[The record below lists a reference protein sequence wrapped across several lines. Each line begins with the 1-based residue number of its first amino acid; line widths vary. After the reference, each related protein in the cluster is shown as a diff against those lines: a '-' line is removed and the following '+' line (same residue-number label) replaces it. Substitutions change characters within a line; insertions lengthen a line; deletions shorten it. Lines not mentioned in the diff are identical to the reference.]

1 MWVLQAIGL
10 FLAAA
15 AWRLTGSRRFGE
27 VLVRSLSTKNENLK
41 NIAGIL
47 IVRAGKKAKPLLQ
60 DALHR
65 RENLPMTLWL
75 LADLGDRMV
84 DKEIQ
89 PFSSDQ
95 DPKVAEAARQA
106 LRVLG
111 SNRER
116 H

>member
-1 MWVLQAIGL
+1 
-10 FLAAA
+10 
-15 AWRLTGSRRFGE
+15 
-27 VLVRSLSTKNENLK
+27 
-41 NIAGIL
+41 
-47 IVRAGKKAKPLLQ
+47 
-60 DALHR
+60 
-65 RENLPMTLWL
+65 MTLWL

>member
-27 VLVRSLSTKNENLK
+27 VLIRSLSTKNENLK

-65 RENLPMTLWL
+65 SENLPMTLWL

>member
-1 MWVLQAIGL
+1 
-10 FLAAA
+10 
-15 AWRLTGSRRFGE
+15 
-27 VLVRSLSTKNENLK
+27 
-41 NIAGIL
+41 
-47 IVRAGKKAKPLLQ
+47 
-60 DALHR
+60 LHR